1 VKIKT
6 ILKIIISLLLILF
19 IVYNVGME
27 KVWDQF
33 SHMKFHLVLIA
44 IALDALGVVIS
55 AKKWQILLESKL
67 IHVPYA
73 RILKHYYIGVFFNA
87 FLPTTIGGDAVKS
100 YYLSKELD
108 KRIEALSSIIMER
121 LTGLIA
127 IVSIGACAILVGYTL
142 IPRDAFVIATLVVI
156 PGPLLLM
163 VLIFKFNAI
172 EKIISRPFFSRFPN
186 ITDIIR
192 DANISLRE
200 YSSNKYILSISLM
213 ISFLYHILLIFINY
227 VLALALGLD
236 IEIFY
241 FFIFVPVTEILILLP
256 ITIQGFGVRSGSY
269 VTLFSQV
276 GIPSPSAFALGFSM
290 QMVKVIGNIIGG
302 IVYAMSNVREDQ
314 VGKKH

>member
-1 VKIKT
+1 MKIKT
-6 ILKIIISLLLILF
+6 ILKIIISLLLIFF
-19 IVYNVGME
+19 IVYNVGVE
-27 KVWDQF
+27 QIWDQF
-33 SHMKFHLVLIA
+33 SHMKIHLLLIA
-44 IALDALGVVIS
+44 IALDAIGVVIS

-67 IHVPYA
+67 IQVPYA
-73 RILKHYYIGVFFNA
+73 HILKHYYIGVFFNA

-108 KRIEALSSIIMER
+108 KRIEALSSVIMER

-127 IVSIGACAILVGYTL
+127 IVSIGACAILVGYAL
-142 IPRDAFVIATLVVI
+142 IPSDAFIIATLVII

-172 EKIISRPFFSRFPN
+172 EIIISRPFFSRFPN
-186 ITDIIR
+186 ITDIVH
-192 DANISLRE
+192 DANRSLRE
-200 YSSNKYILSISLM
+200 YSSNKYTLSVCLG
-213 ISFLYHILLIFINY
+213 ISFLYHTLLIFMNY
-227 VLALALGLD
+227 VLALALGLN
-236 IEIFY
+236 IELFY

-276 GIPSPSAFALGFSM
+276 GVPSPSAFALGFSM

-302 IVYAMSNVREDQ
+302 FVYAFSNVRKNDI
-314 VGKKH
+314 GKKH